1 MHNISLKIIQ
11 NEKKITVITYAYMYM
26 NNTIVKHHYSV
37 HRTVIYIIHDLCSI
51 TFSSVQVRKWL
62 KTSDWEMT
70 G

>member
-37 HRTVIYIIHDLCSI
+37 HRTVIYIIH
-51 TFSSVQVRKWL
+51 V
-62 KTSDWEMT
+62 
-70 G
+70 